1 MSDFYAGKIAYV
13 GPRGEIGR
21 EWFEMV
27 PFVGGGGRTLRA
39 FCEMD
44 EVGISRDVTMA
55 LDAHSRPI
63 DGYVRVVHQGEISG
77 STLFMVEP
85 GRVELEGRTRD
96 HGRVSQRKPVPGML
110 PYLGLHPLVG
120 DALVAP
126 VRGTDAPGEFRTIH
140 GVTNSLSPN
149 GELGL
154 VAMPTAIDV
163 AYVGDETIEVP
174 AGRFETQRYALRW
187 NPAWPPADM
196 WVHGPL
202 ALFVLMR
209 WSLIDTRYELTELR
223 RAR

>member
-1 MSDFYAGKIAYV
+1 
-13 GPRGEIGR
+13 
-21 EWFEMV
+21 
-27 PFVGGGGRTLRA
+27 
-39 FCEMD
+39 
-44 EVGISRDVTMA
+44 
-55 LDAHSRPI
+55 
-63 DGYVRVVHQGEISG
+63 
-77 STLFMVEP
+77 MVEP
-85 GRVELEGRTRD
+85 GRVELEGRTQD

-154 VAMPTAIDV
+154 IAMPTAIDV
-163 AYVGDETIEVP
+163 AYVGDETIDVP
-174 AGRFETQRYALRW
+174 AGRFATQRYALRW
-187 NPAWPPADM
+187 SPAWPPANM

-223 RAR
+223 SSR